1 MSHEKPSHGSHDE
14 KIRSVLRPGNWQ
26 ACHWGGDAT
35 DDGPDDLRFAGGLV
49 QAVLFHHPN
58 NPWVTTHPKC
68 FFVGEIFEFSA
79 QRKWSKIPKSKLQK
93 FAHTCKYH
101 QMSFF
106 ALMTVWQSS
115 NHHLGCI
122 KPVNGWKRP
131 ISVARK
137 KYHHI
142 EIPICKRMQYLTYPK
157 HYLQT

>member
-1 MSHEKPSHGSHDE
+1 MDKSCSWYASTYPKKCLLMSREKPSPHGSHDE

-35 DDGPDDLRFAGGLV
+35 DDGPDDLRFAAAWYKPYSSTI
-49 QAVLFHHPN
+49 Q
-58 NPWVTTHPKC
+58 TTHGSQLTQIG
-68 FFVGEIFEFSA
+68 FFVGENFKFSA

-106 ALMTVWQSS
+106 ALMTVWQSW
-115 NHHLGCI
+115 NHHLACI

-131 ISVARK
+131 IYKCCK
-137 KYHHI
+137 K
-142 EIPICKRMQYLTYPK
+142 
-157 HYLQT
+157 